1 MPTAVRAITSWLL
14 LQAVASFESCY
25 KLSAVLTCVASC
37 RHIWQLFWAV
47 ASFWQ
52 LLQAVAWIFDSNSKG
67 QLIHSSTRLWHPFQK
82 VVSESVTDM
91 CRLWSD
97 LGAIKTKSTKPS
109 QMTTYPVLTLRS
121 EMLRTIPVIGSTF
134 PDTVTLKTINH
145 TSVEICMGKQE
156 EYCCCLWIKDR

>member
-1 MPTAVRAITSWLL
+1 MSSALTAVTRCRQLKLL
-14 LQAVASFESCY
+14 LQTVASFDSCY
-25 KLSAVLTCVASC
+25 KLLAAQP
-37 RHIWQLFWAV
+37 QLHFDV
-47 ASFWQ
+47 KI
-52 LLQAVAWIFDSNSKG
+52 AWIFDSNSKG

-134 PDTVTLKTINH
+134 PDTVTLNTINH

-156 EYCCCLWIKDR
+156 EYCCCLWI